1 MTRRIVRINTMSEKI
16 TVTIITK
23 NEEANIDRCL
33 KSVDWADEI
42 VVADSGSTDATLEIC
57 KRHHCKIIMHEWL
70 GFGPMKR
77 LAVDAAMNDWI
88 FSIDADEEVTDVLKK
103 HIADIIKNPE
113 FNGYRIKRRS
123 FYLGKPINYC
133 GWQRDYQLRLFNRR
147 FGNFNAKQV
156 HESVQMTGE
165 VGRIESPL
173 LHYTYP
179 TLQSHVLRMNRYAD
193 LGARQLKHKGK
204 SSSILSAVMRGTFK
218 FIKMY
223 LLNLGILDGKQGFI
237 LCYNSAFG
245 VYLKYIR
252 LWELNRS

>member
-1 MTRRIVRINTMSEKI
+1 MSGKI

-23 NEEANIDRCL
+23 NEETNIERCL
-33 KSVDWADEI
+33 KSVAWADEI
-42 VVADSGSTDATLEIC
+42 VVADSGSTDATIEIC
-57 KRHHCKIIMHEWL
+57 KRHNCKIIMHEWL

-77 LAVDAAMNDWI
+77 LAVDSAMNHWI
-88 FSIDADEEVTDVLKK
+88 FSIDADEEVTDVLRQR
-103 HIADIIKNPE
+103 IADVMKSPE
-113 FNGYRIKRRS
+113 YNGYRIKRRS
-123 FYLGKPINYC
+123 FYMGKPINYC
-133 GWQRDYQLRLFNRR
+133 GWQRDYQLRLFDRR

-156 HESVQMTGE
+156 HESVQMSGE
-165 VGRIESPL
+165 IGRIESPL

-179 TLQSHVLRMNRYAD
+179 TLHSHIQRMNRYAD
-193 LGARQLKHKGK
+193 LGAQQLKDKGK
-204 SSSILSAVMRGTFK
+204 SASIFSALMRGIVK

-223 LLNLGILDGKQGFI
+223 LFNFGILDGRRGFI